1 MGCDI
6 HLHVEIRKKDPSYG
20 INWVHCGFYG
30 EFSDRIYAMFAVLA
44 NVRNYRNLPSLPDRG
59 IPDDL
64 SWYTFDELFKMSKDE
79 LKDNDGEYYYLTE
92 TAEKWAKEGYSF
104 VHEVNG
110 IKYYSD
116 PDAHSYN
123 WCTTEEMKNSFNTIF
138 KDENGNYIGDYI
150 EWLGLVSYMEGLE
163 SSGEYECRAVFW
175 FDN

>member
-44 NVRNYRNLPSLPDRG
+44 NVRNYQNLPSLPDRG

-79 LKDNDGEYYYLTE
+79 LKDNDGEYY
-92 TAEKWAKEGYSF
+92 
-104 VHEVNG
+104 
-110 IKYYSD
+110 SD

-138 KDENGNYIGDYI
+138 KDENGNYVGDYI